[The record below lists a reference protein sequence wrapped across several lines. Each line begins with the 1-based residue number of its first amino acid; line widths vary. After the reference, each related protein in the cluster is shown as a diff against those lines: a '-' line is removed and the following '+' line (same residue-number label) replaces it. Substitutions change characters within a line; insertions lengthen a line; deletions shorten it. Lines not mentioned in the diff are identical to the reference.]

1 MLANHVEGNSNRTYL
16 ALWALI
22 MFYAAAT
29 ILPLFPGAVP
39 FPIVVAS
46 EIIPAAIFALVHG
59 AKLYRLRGIF
69 VFAGLCLLIGN
80 ILENIGVL
88 TGFPFGRYYF
98 TERMGPK
105 LFQVPVLIGPAYLG
119 VGYLSWV
126 VARLILGKAEDLFAG
141 ARVVTVPIMAT
152 FMMAAW
158 DLAIDPTLSTIG
170 HYWIWLKGGPYFGVP
185 LVNFLGWYLTNYLI
199 YQSFALYL
207 RSRPTIETCVAPVY
221 WRLAVL
227 FYTVVAIGNVLRII
241 PVSGPTTVS
250 DATGVQWK
258 VPDIN
263 AVCALAALLVMGAFA
278 SLGWAKVGDQGASVV
293 HSEAPEAAKKT
304 AAG

>member
-1 MLANHVEGNSNRTYL
+1 
-16 ALWALI
+16 

-69 VFAGLCLLIGN
+69 VFAALCLLIGN

-126 VARLILGKAEDLFAG
+126 VARL
-141 ARVVTVPIMAT
+141 
-152 FMMAAW
+152 
-158 DLAIDPTLSTIG
+158 TL
-170 HYWIWLKGGPYFGVP
+170 
-185 LVNFLGWYLTNYLI
+185 
-199 YQSFALYL
+199 
-207 RSRPTIETCVAPVY
+207 
-221 WRLAVL
+221 
-227 FYTVVAIGNVLRII
+227 GNVR
-241 PVSGPTTVS
+241 G
-250 DATGVQWK
+250 
-258 VPDIN
+258 
-263 AVCALAALLVMGAFA
+263 ALAGNELIRIPLIA
-278 SLGWAKVGDQGASVV
+278 SFIMV
-293 HSEAPEAAKKT
+293 
-304 AAG
+304 